1 MFGKVAHIGI
11 AVKDL
16 KKSVRLLT
24 TLFGVGPVHTERV
37 EEQKVNSAM
46 FSFGETSVELLEST
60 APDSFIAKFIEK
72 RGEGMHHISF
82 VVDDIVAELAR
93 LKEAGFQLIDDQ
105 PRRGADNYLVAFV
118 HPKSA
123 NDVLIEISQKVRG

>member
-1 MFGKVAHIGI
+1 MFKSIAHVGI

-16 KKSVRLLT
+16 KTSVE
-24 TLFGVGPVHTERV
+24 LFTKIFGRQPDHSESVADQHVD
-37 EEQKVNSAM
+37 SAM
-46 FSFGETSVELLEST
+46 FSTGDSSIELLQATS
-60 APDSFIAKFIEK
+60 PDSAVAKFIAN

-82 VVDDIVAELAR
+82 VVDDIERELAR
-93 LKEAGFQLIDDQ
+93 LKSEGFQLIDEH

-123 NDVLIEISQKVRG
+123 NGVLIEISQKIE